1 MLRFLHK
8 DWIISRLFV
17 AVLAPFYLLYGMVA
31 HMASGMFFFFHILI
45 ASLLSVGLLAIEDRY
60 RTHDWICSL
69 PVRRRDV
76 VQARYGSALLII
88 VLLFLL
94 YLGYGGLLQL
104 LLPRRQNWPPFGL
117 AMLAIYLPVPVLTV
131 SLLFPFYF
139 RYGLGRG
146 VVRLLL
152 WLVAAAVLLTM
163 YVGFTGGWGRFFHS
177 VAGLA
182 SRIGGIY
189 SIPGLTL
196 TVFVV
201 AAGSIWLSSHLSLH
215 FFQRE
220 DL

>member
-1 MLRFLHK
+1 MLRFLYK
-8 DWIISRLFV
+8 DWVISRLFL
-17 AVLAPFYLLYGMVA
+17 AVLAPFYLLYGVVA
-31 HMASGMFFFFHILI
+31 HMSPGIFFTYHILI

-76 VQARYGSALLII
+76 VQARYGSALL
-88 VLLFLL
+88 VVALLFLI

-104 LLPRRQNWPPFGL
+104 LLPRPQGWPPSSL
-117 AMLAIYLPVPVLTV
+117 TMLTLYLPVPALTV

-152 WLVAAAVLLTM
+152 CLVAAAVLLTT
-163 YVGFTGGWGRFFHS
+163 YVGFTGGWGAFFHTMAELVGGIGGMHS
-177 VAGLA
+177 IRGLVLAVFAFIAGL
-182 SRIGGIY
+182 
-189 SIPGLTL
+189 
-196 TVFVV
+196 VF
-201 AAGSIWLSSHLSLH
+201 LSAHLSL
-215 FFQRE
+215 FFFHRE